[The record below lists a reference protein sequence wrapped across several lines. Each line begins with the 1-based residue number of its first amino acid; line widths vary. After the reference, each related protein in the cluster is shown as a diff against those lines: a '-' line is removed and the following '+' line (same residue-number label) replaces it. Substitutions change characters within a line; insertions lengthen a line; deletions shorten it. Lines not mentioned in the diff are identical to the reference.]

1 MASLSCTCCLPGAAP
16 PGLWGGQYR
25 ASLFPTG
32 TPTGTGWLLSLL
44 ELSALCPGMLCWA
57 HSLEMEWGNRGQ
69 LSFGTRAM
77 VLAPVMPSRPPA
89 CQERSA
95 QPWAPDLTD
104 KERSLS
110 SFWECSQPAEQHNA
124 RPFVP
129 HLLVLRML
137 EGEAGPQ
144 LCAGW
149 IRFQEGLMHVSEWC
163 VFTHFQVREKSYWKD
178 TNNDAEKNLKV
189 LLVPRLLTCETSQS
203 C

>member
-1 MASLSCTCCLPGAAP
+1 MFGWWWDDSGAQNAVRSWQRLGSGKRLLHLRPPCAALPGLRA
-16 PGLWGGQYR
+16 GQYR

-32 TPTGTGWLLSLL
+32 TPMGTGWLLSLL
-44 ELSALCPGMLCWA
+44 ELSALCPGVLCWA
-57 HSLEMEWGNRGQ
+57 HSLEMEWGSGGR
-69 LSFGTRAM
+69 LSFGTRAT

-104 KERSLS
+104 EEGSVS
-110 SFWECSQPAEQHNA
+110 SFWESSQTAEQHNA

-137 EGEAGPQ
+137 EGKAGPQ

-149 IRFQEGLMHVSEWC
+149 TRFQEGLMHVSERC
-163 VFTHFQVREKSYWKD
+163 VHTLPSRRKI
-178 TNNDAEKNLKV
+178 
-189 LLVPRLLTCETSQS
+189 LLERYK
-203 C
+203 